1 MPIRLRI
8 TFLFTLAVFLILG
21 IVCLAIYYFSENS
34 RLNTIRKR
42 LSNRALTM
50 ERLITQDEIFN
61 RELLRRIDS
70 STALSLTNKSVQV
83 FNAGNRRIYNY
94 RENTED
100 SILVTTQL
108 LDDIRNAGILY
119 FAEGNKEV
127 VGYHDREQQD
137 GLVVISAAEDEDG
150 LATLE
155 QLKLILTVSFLGG
168 TLIAFAV
175 GWLFSQRVL
184 SPIRKITNEV
194 TDISGYNLDRR
205 IQTGKSKD
213 EWYELSMTLNA
224 LLDRL
229 KESFELQRR
238 FISNASHELSTPLT
252 LISSQLE
259 VSLQRHRSDEEYRR
273 VMESVLQDVHH
284 MNRLVQTLLKFA
296 TASGNAG
303 GLNIDLVRV
312 DEILMRLPAEM
323 QKLDKSYS
331 VSLSFDDLPE
341 EEEKLLVFGNE
352 ELLFSAIKN
361 IVSNGC
367 KYSTD
372 HHTSVSLAIKPRHL
386 IVKVEDKGIGMEEK
400 ELENI
405 FQPFYR
411 IPDTSNIKGFGLGLS
426 LANRII
432 KLHKGSID
440 VQSQPNKGTLFT
452 ISLPVARPG

>member
-83 FNAGNRRIYNY
+83 FNAGNRRVYNY

-127 VGYHDREQQD
+127 VGYHDREQPD

-331 VSLSFDDLPE
+331 VSLSFDELPE

>member
-1 MPIRLRI
+1 
-8 TFLFTLAVFLILG
+8 
-21 IVCLAIYYFSENS
+21 
-34 RLNTIRKR
+34 
-42 LSNRALTM
+42 
-50 ERLITQDEIFN
+50 
-61 RELLRRIDS
+61 
-70 STALSLTNKSVQV
+70 
-83 FNAGNRRIYNY
+83 
-94 RENTED
+94 
-100 SILVTTQL
+100 
-108 LDDIRNAGILY
+108 
-119 FAEGNKEV
+119 
-127 VGYHDREQQD
+127 
-137 GLVVISAAEDEDG
+137 
-150 LATLE
+150 
-155 QLKLILTVSFLGG
+155 
-168 TLIAFAV
+168 
-175 GWLFSQRVL
+175 
-184 SPIRKITNEV
+184 
-194 TDISGYNLDRR
+194 
-205 IQTGKSKD
+205 
-213 EWYELSMTLNA
+213 
-224 LLDRL
+224 
-229 KESFELQRR
+229 
-238 FISNASHELSTPLT
+238 
-252 LISSQLE
+252 
-259 VSLQRHRSDEEYRR
+259 
-273 VMESVLQDVHH
+273 MESVLQDVHH

>member
-1 MPIRLRI
+1 
-8 TFLFTLAVFLILG
+8 
-21 IVCLAIYYFSENS
+21 
-34 RLNTIRKR
+34 
-42 LSNRALTM
+42 M

-83 FNAGNRRIYNY
+83 YNAGNRRVYNY

-108 LDDIRNAGILY
+108 LDDIRDAGILY
-119 FAEGNKEV
+119 FAEGKKEV
-127 VGYHDREQQD
+127 VGYHDREQPD

-175 GWLFSQRVL
+175 GWLFSQRIL

-194 TDISGYNLDRR
+194 TDISAYNLDRR

-331 VSLSFDDLPE
+331 VSLSFDELPE

-372 HHTSVSLAIKPRHL
+372 HHTRVSLAITSRQL

-440 VQSQPNKGTLFT
+440 VQSQLNKGTLFT
-452 ISLPVARPG
+452 ISLPIARPG

>member
-1 MPIRLRI
+1 
-8 TFLFTLAVFLILG
+8 
-21 IVCLAIYYFSENS
+21 
-34 RLNTIRKR
+34 
-42 LSNRALTM
+42 
-50 ERLITQDEIFN
+50 
-61 RELLRRIDS
+61 
-70 STALSLTNKSVQV
+70 
-83 FNAGNRRIYNY
+83 
-94 RENTED
+94 
-100 SILVTTQL
+100 
-108 LDDIRNAGILY
+108 
-119 FAEGNKEV
+119 
-127 VGYHDREQQD
+127 
-137 GLVVISAAEDEDG
+137 
-150 LATLE
+150 
-155 QLKLILTVSFLGG
+155 
-168 TLIAFAV
+168 
-175 GWLFSQRVL
+175 L

-194 TDISGYNLDRR
+194 TDISAYNLDRR

-312 DEILMRLPAEM
+312 DEILMRLPAE
-323 QKLDKSYS
+323 KLDKSYS
-331 VSLSFDDLPE
+331 VSLSFDELPE

-372 HHTSVSLAIKPRHL
+372 HHTRVSLAITSRQL

-440 VQSQPNKGTLFT
+440 VQSQLNKGTLFT
-452 ISLPVARPG
+452 ISLPIARPG

>member
-83 FNAGNRRIYNY
+83 FNAGNRRVYNY
-94 RENTED
+94 RENSED

-108 LDDIRNAGILY
+108 LDDIRDAGILY

-127 VGYHDREQQD
+127 VGYHDREQPD

-175 GWLFSQRVL
+175 GWLFSQRIL

-194 TDISGYNLDRR
+194 TDISAYNLDRR

-331 VSLSFDDLPE
+331 VSLSFDELPE

-372 HHTSVSLAIKPRHL
+372 HHTRVSLAITSRQL

-440 VQSQPNKGTLFT
+440 VQSQLNKGTLFT
-452 ISLPVARPG
+452 ISLPIARPG